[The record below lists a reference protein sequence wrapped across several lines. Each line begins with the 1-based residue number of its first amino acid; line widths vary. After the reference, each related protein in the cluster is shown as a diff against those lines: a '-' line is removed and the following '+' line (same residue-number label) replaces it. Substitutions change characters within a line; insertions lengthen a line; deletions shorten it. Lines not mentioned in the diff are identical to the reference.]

1 MTHALP
7 LFACLMSFIAYSDML
22 LMQELALSLQNV
34 KPCTSVEAR
43 QFDFWLGE
51 WDVTANG
58 KLAGKS
64 KISLAAGGCAILE
77 EYESTGGY
85 SGKSLNFY
93 KTELGKWQQV
103 WVGSDGGVLTLTGE
117 YQNNKMILVGESQNE
132 GKKISDRITWHNN
145 AAEHTVRQ
153 VWDRSED
160 EGKTWKN
167 LFDGLYTK
175 KKP

>member
-1 MTHALP
+1 MNYSVP
-7 LFACLMSFIAYSDML
+7 LLASIMSFIAYSDVLFMRQL
-22 LMQELALSLQNV
+22 TLGLENA
-34 KPCTSVEAR
+34 KPCTSTEAR

-64 KISLAAGGCAILE
+64 KISLAAGGCALLE

-93 KTELGKWQQV
+93 KTDLDKWQQV

-117 YQNNKMILVGESQNE
+117 YQNNKMILEGESQSE
-132 GKKISDRITWHNN
+132 GKKIWDRITWHNN

-160 EGKTWKN
+160 AGKTWKTI
-167 LFDGLYTK
+167 FDGLYTK
-175 KKP
+175 KKS

>member
-1 MTHALP
+1 
-7 LFACLMSFIAYSDML
+7 MSFIAYSDVLFMRQL
-22 LMQELALSLQNV
+22 TLGLENA
-34 KPCTSVEAR
+34 KPCTSTEAR

-58 KLAGKS
+58 KLSGKS
-64 KISLAAGGCAILE
+64 KISLAAGGCALLE

-93 KTELGKWQQV
+93 KTDLDKWQQV

-117 YQNNKMILVGESQNE
+117 YQNNKMILEGESQSE
-132 GKKISDRITWHNN
+132 GKKIWDRITWHNN

-160 EGKTWKN
+160 AGKTWKTI
-167 LFDGLYTK
+167 FDGLYTK
-175 KKP
+175 KKS